1 MDFEGNLQEQG
12 LPPGTHRQVRSPSS
26 NFSGRKSDD
35 LLLQKPTKRLRMPN
49 SLDISPSPTGAIA
62 IVVVKVVKVI
72 VMVVIV
78 KGMVRAT
85 ARTIGIIP
93 VGGLCVC
100 NCTGLML
107 VERRPTNSETCAVLK
122 MRCGGLWN
130 KDLKTSR
137 A

>member
-1 MDFEGNLQEQG
+1 
-12 LPPGTHRQVRSPSS
+12 
-26 NFSGRKSDD
+26 
-35 LLLQKPTKRLRMPN
+35 MPN

-62 IVVVKVVKVI
+62 IVVVKVVSVI
-72 VMVVIV
+72 VMVVVVLVIV

-85 ARTIGIIP
+85 ARTIDIIP
-93 VGGLCVC
+93 VGGLCVRS
-100 NCTGLML
+100 CTGLML